1 MKTKLPPNL
10 RIPLQV
16 MFVLF
21 FATLSLKAYAD
32 DLLVAKQFINGTT
45 VAIAKIDTKRLGLPD
60 ELTQKLDADALLKK
74 GAKPIALALKNL
86 ANALNGEPV
95 FIVVDIPFS
104 SEVSPVRLYV
114 RNSSKVDSKKLAT
127 QFAGLQFIKPVIQG
141 EFLCLSFAQSTES
154 SNKIAFGNDILP
166 VERPDFDTAMK
177 EVGDLPIQLLIL
189 PPDYVRATFQEL
201 LPTLPAKFGGGPTS
215 TLTDGLKW
223 TAIGIDPSKL
233 SFQAVTKSSSPESAK
248 ALASHLP
255 KLFASLSESIPP
267 IQNSVIQLLPLMK
280 PTVTGDK
287 ITISI
292 QGDSQLANGV
302 AFISNAME
310 QLLGPMTTQIKVD
323 RFKQIALAIHNYES
337 AFRVLPPRNEGR
349 DEKGKS
355 YLSWRV
361 HILPFLG
368 QVELYNQFRL
378 KEPWDSEHNLKLLER
393 MPDVY
398 KGGTIGMEAFDD
410 MKPGYTTFLAPVGEG
425 TIFGG
430 QKPRK
435 FAEVSD
441 GLSNTIWLVE
451 VKSGLAKPW
460 TAPEDFAFNVENPAL
475 GLQAIE
481 GEKPTFLCGMGDG
494 SVTQLPLSL
503 PAKSILHLF
512 QMNDGNV
519 VDLR

>member
-1 MKTKLPPNL
+1 MKTRHPNL
-10 RIPLQV
+10 RITLQA
-16 MFVLF
+16 MFVLV

-45 VAIAKIDTKRLGLPD
+45 VAIAKIDTKRIGFP
-60 ELTQKLDADALLKK
+60 EGMAQKLDADAMLKK

-86 ANALNGEPV
+86 AEALNGEPI
-95 FIVVDIPFS
+95 FIAVDIPFS

-127 QFAGLQFIKPVIQG
+127 QLSGFQFTKPVVQG

-154 SNKIAFGNDILP
+154 SNKIAIGNDTLP
-166 VERPDFDTAMK
+166 VTRADFETAMN
-177 EVGDLPIQLLIL
+177 EVGDLPIQVLIL
-189 PPDYVRATFQEL
+189 PPDYVRTTFREL

-215 TLTDGLKW
+215 ILTEGLKW

-233 SFQAVTKSSSPESAK
+233 SLQAVTKSNSPEAANALNNHFPK
-248 ALASHLP
+248 LLASQ
-255 KLFASLSESIPP
+255 SDSIPLLK
-267 IQNSVIQLLPLMK
+267 NHLRQLLPLMK
-280 PTVTGDK
+280 RTQTGDK
-287 ITISI
+287 LTLSI

-310 QLLGPMTTQIKVD
+310 QLLGPMTTQLKMD
-323 RFKQIALAIHNYES
+323 RFKQIALAIHNFES
-337 AFRVLPPRNEGR
+337 ANKVLPPSKDGR
-349 DEKGKS
+349 DENGKS

-361 HILPFLG
+361 HILPYLG
-368 QVELYNQFRL
+368 QVELYSQFRL

-393 MPDVY
+393 MPEVF
-398 KGGTIGMEAFDD
+398 KGRTTGLEAFDET
-410 MKPGYTTFLAPVGEG
+410 KPGYTTYLAPVGEG

-435 FAEVSD
+435 FAEVID
-441 GLSNTIWLVE
+441 GISNTIWLVE
-451 VKSGLAKPW
+451 VKSSLAKPW

-475 GLQAIE
+475 GLEAIQ

-503 PAKSILHLF
+503 PAKTILHLF
-512 QMNDGNV
+512 QMNDGNI
-519 VDLR
+519 VDLP